1 MSQRMKL
8 FLALIIINFLVVLIY
23 LIWNHLRRKE
33 KNLSTW
39 MKAGMMILC
48 PVIGP
53 FFVLLSFVLYR
64 IFASQGMDL
73 SDVVFSKERTDTF
86 IPPDEDMEKNMVAL
100 EEALEISDRK
110 SLRRLMMDVI
120 RGDYKKSLS
129 SIALALNSEDSETAH
144 YAASVLQDV
153 LNDFRAGVHERYRI
167 CQEEDE
173 NQVKNCIQLVEYMNP
188 VVEQNVLT
196 DLEQRSMAERMDEV
210 LEKAWQLDRGKISST
225 VYEEVSQNLLGIKDF
240 EKCRKWCER
249 SKEQYPEILSSFTCQ
264 LKLYYSCNDRD
275 NFFRVME
282 ELKES
287 EIMID
292 SETLEMIRTFM

>member
-173 NQVKNCIQLVEYMNP
+173 NQAKNCIQLVEYMNP

>member
-1 MSQRMKL
+1 MKL
-8 FLALIIINFLVVLIY
+8 FLALLIINLLVVLVY

-48 PVIGP
+48 PVVGP
-53 FFVLLSFVLYR
+53 FFILVSFVLYK

-86 IPPDEDMEKNMVAL
+86 IPPDEDMEKNMVAI
-100 EEALEISDRK
+100 EEALEISDKK
-110 SLRRLMMDVI
+110 SLRRLMMNVI
-120 RGDYKKSLS
+120 RGDYRKSLS

-153 LNDFRAGVHERYRI
+153 LNDFRAGVHERYRL

-173 NQVKNCIQLVEYMNP
+173 DQARNCIELVEYMNP

-210 LEKAWQLDRGKISST
+210 LEKAWQLDKLKISST
-225 VYEEVSQNLLGIKDF
+225 VYEKVCQSLLGIKDF
-240 EKCRKWCER
+240 EKCHKWCER
-249 SKEQYPEILSSFTCQ
+249 SMEQYPEILSSFTCQ
-264 LKLYYSCNDRD
+264 LKLYYSCGDRE
-275 NFFRVME
+275 NFFRVMD
-282 ELKES
+282 ELKGS
-287 EIMID
+287 EITID

>member
-1 MSQRMKL
+1 MKL
-8 FLALIIINFLVVLIY
+8 FLALIIINLRVVLVY

-39 MKAGMMILC
+39 MKAGMMVLC

-53 FFVLLSFVLYR
+53 FFILLSYILYR

-73 SDVVFSKERTDTF
+73 SDVIFSKEKTDAF
-86 IPPDEDMEKNMVAL
+86 IPPDEDMEKNIVSL
-100 EEALEISDRK
+100 EEALEISDKK

-153 LNDFRAGVHERYRI
+153 LNDFRAGVHERYRL
-167 CQEEDE
+167 CQTEDE
-173 NQVKNCIQLVEYMNP
+173 NQVRNCIELIEYMDP

-196 DLEQRSMAERMDEV
+196 DLEQRSMVEQMDEV
-210 LEKAWQLDRGKISST
+210 LEKAWQLDRGRISST
-225 VYEEVSQNLLGIKDF
+225 VYEKVCHSLLGIRAF

-249 SKEQYPEILSSFTCQ
+249 SMEQYPEILSSFTCQ
-264 LKLYYSCNDRD
+264 LKLYYSCNDRE
-275 NFFRVME
+275 NFFRVMD
-282 ELKES
+282 ELKKS
-287 EIMID
+287 EITID